1 MWSSCICI
9 KQSAQR
15 KKRKR
20 NVSFRAGSGWCCET
34 TTDRKQVETRLS
46 EGTFEKTMYNV
57 LIWCPEQMIDHKW
70 GVALEWRKGW
80 FRTVWC
86 VVFFVDREI
95 FDDTCDSRW
104 GISYLIALLGLYSVM
119 IKFLHWTTDHLLVQE
134 QPQMTKVL
142 ETGEDHDRDVAVAV
156 AVSGWELSIPCLY
169 SIMSRHWLR
178 TVVTRTNRLAMILSC
193 SCNIKVRQKSKT
205 YH

>member
-20 NVSFRAGSGWCCET
+20 NVSFRAGSGLYCET

-46 EGTFEKTMYNV
+46 EGTFEKT
-57 LIWCPEQMIDHKW
+57 IWCLNLVPGTNDRSQMRRSPRVEKRLVSYCMVC
-70 GVALEWRKGW
+70 GL
-80 FRTVWC
+80 FRWQ
-86 VVFFVDREI
+86 EI

-104 GISYLIALLGLYSVM
+104 GISYLIALLGLYSVL